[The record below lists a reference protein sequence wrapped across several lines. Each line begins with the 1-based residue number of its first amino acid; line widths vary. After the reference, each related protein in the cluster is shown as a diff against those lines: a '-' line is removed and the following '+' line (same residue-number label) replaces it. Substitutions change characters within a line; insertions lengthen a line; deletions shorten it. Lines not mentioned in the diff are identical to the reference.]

1 MSPAA
6 GPILITVSSD
16 LLVIGYGNTLHRDDG
31 VGPRVAD
38 AVGELHLAGVRTIA
52 CPQLTP
58 ELADPLSRASAAVF
72 VDVAADPSDTVRLKR
87 LDPSGSSQILA
98 HASDPQTL
106 LALSRDVF
114 GRAPD
119 AWMLTVPAED
129 LAFGEELSPTARRG
143 VSKAVK
149 AVRALHARLRRRGGI
164 LARAR

>member
-1 MSPAA
+1 V
-6 GPILITVSSD
+6 GND
-16 LLVIGYGNTLHRDDG
+16 LLVIGYGNTLRRDDG

-38 AVGELHLAGVRTIA
+38 AVEELHLAGVQTIA

-58 ELADPLSRASAAVF
+58 ELADPLSRTWAAVF
-72 VDVAADPSDTVRLKR
+72 VDVAADPSEAVRMRR
-87 LDPSGSSQILA
+87 LDASGSSQILA

-143 VSKAVK
+143 VSRAVK
-149 AVRALHARLRRRGGI
+149 AVRDLHARLQRRGRSR
-164 LARAR
+164 ARAR

>member
-1 MSPAA
+1 
-6 GPILITVSSD
+6 VSSE
-16 LLVIGYGNTLHRDDG
+16 LLVIGYGNTLRRDDG

-38 AVGELHLAGVRTIA
+38 MVEDLRLAGVRTIS

-58 ELADPLSRASAAVF
+58 ELADPLSQAGAAVF
-72 VDVAADPSDTVRLKR
+72 VDVAADPADRVRMRR
-87 LDPSGSSQILA
+87 LDASGSSQVLA

-129 LAFGEELSPTARRG
+129 LAFGEQLSPTARRG
-143 VSKAVK
+143 VAG
-149 AVRALHARLRRRGGI
+149 AVRAIRALHGRLQARRKSRSRG
-164 LARAR
+164 R

>member
-1 MSPAA
+1 MSN
-6 GPILITVSSD
+6 D
-16 LLVIGYGNTLHRDDG
+16 LLVIGYGNTLRRDDG
-31 VGPRVAD
+31 VGPRVAE
-38 AVGELHLAGVRTIA
+38 AVEGLRLAGVRTIA

-58 ELADPLSRASAAVF
+58 ELADPLSQAWAAVF
-72 VDVAADPSDTVRLKR
+72 VDVAVDPVDAVKMRR
-87 LDPSGSSQILA
+87 IDASGSSQVLA

-143 VSKAVK
+143 VGKAVK
-149 AVRALHARLRRRGGI
+149 AVQALHARLRRRGGDG
-164 LARAR
+164 AKAG